1 MKLTTV
7 GNPPRLPDC
16 EPRRLV
22 SDLFHALSQ
31 PLTSLC
37 CSLEL
42 TLQQS
47 PTPEQ
52 YRESVSRALA
62 QAEHVSWLVTGI
74 RELFDAGEAGAGGEV
89 LELQAAVQSAASDLL
104 PVAESAGVR
113 ISFLPRSACPVR
125 FEAQRLRQGLF
136 HLLGFAVSAG
146 GRGAAVKIEVAAAG
160 EEAVLGMTV
169 SGAHTLRS
177 IEDPPQELARRLGLG
192 IARAIFEAAGG
203 SFRGERGMDC
213 MSVEVRLPRG

>member
-62 QAEHVSWLVTGI
+62 QAEKVSWLATGM
-74 RELFDAGEAGAGGEV
+74 RELFDASEVGEDCEV
-89 LELQAAVQSAASDLL
+89 LPLQAAVESAVSNLL
-104 PVAESAGVR
+104 PVAESAGVQ
-113 ISFLPRSACPVR
+113 IYCLPRSACAVR
-125 FEAQRLRQGLF
+125 FEAHRLQQGLF

-146 GRGAAVKIEVAAAG
+146 GRGAVVKIEVGECG
-160 EEAVLGMTV
+160 EEGVLGVMV
-169 SGAHTLRS
+169 CEGVGG
-177 IEDPPQELARRLGLG
+177 DQEPGELVRRLGLG
-192 IARAIFEAAGG
+192 IACAIFEAAGG
-203 SFRGERGMDC
+203 SFRAERSVDYLG
-213 MSVEVRLPRG
+213 VEVRIPRG